1 MTKTDIYFNLI
12 DVTAKKDTT
21 AEVTDKQS
29 FIDMND
35 FKLEG
40 VTAPKVATL
49 ETDYWKL
56 DGTFDTFPDKPET
69 VSWGLWSNKMS
80 DAQGQFDTPISLTL
94 TFAENHTIIGLSFEF
109 NQYDN
114 SYCND
119 MSVTFY
125 KDDTAIKAWNLQ
137 PNNWRYSKDETVIN
151 FNKIVIVFN
160 SMNKPDRYLKIQSII
175 YGLMKKFD
183 EDTIITAN
191 VLEEIDLTGSE
202 LTVNTLDFTMYS
214 ADDDFNIFNPKG
226 IYHTLQKRQQI
237 KVVGTNN
244 NTEMNLGTFYLDEW
258 TAAENKMM
266 TLNCVDAIGV
276 MDGTYYD
283 GGLYEN
289 QNAQTVIDDLMN
301 DAGFGYS
308 LDSKLANVKINGW
321 LPKCTHREAL
331 QQIAIAIG
339 AYIDTSRDGEVKIK
353 ALPSFDDDA
362 IYTLDKNRKIVGTT
376 VALKTYVSGVDVTEH
391 KYTKKSST
399 EQLFKDTLDVGENEI
414 IFDSPC
420 QVTKVSGG
428 TIIKSGINYVI
439 VNVPASAEITVTGY
453 KYEDNTQVQSARLP
467 DISAGEKENILE
479 VTNATLISNNGY
491 EVAQRLL
498 YLAQFRIEQNL
509 GFILKN
515 ENIGGIANIEV
526 LDDEYR
532 KSIITKLETDL
543 VNGFNTKA
551 VTIGE

>member
-391 KYTKKSST
+391 KYTKKVV
-399 EQLFKDTLDVGENEI
+399 QN
-414 IFDSPC
+414 
-420 QVTKVSGG
+420 
-428 TIIKSGINYVI
+428 NY
-439 VNVPASAEITVTGY
+439 
-453 KYEDNTQVQSARLP
+453 
-467 DISAGEKENILE
+467 
-479 VTNATLISNNGY
+479 
-491 EVAQRLL
+491 
-498 YLAQFRIEQNL
+498 
-509 GFILKN
+509 
-515 ENIGGIANIEV
+515 
-526 LDDEYR
+526 
-532 KSIITKLETDL
+532 L
-543 VNGFNTKA
+543 VNL
-551 VTIGE
+551 E

>member
-1 MTKTDIYFNLI
+1 
-12 DVTAKKDTT
+12 
-21 AEVTDKQS
+21 
-29 FIDMND
+29 
-35 FKLEG
+35 
-40 VTAPKVATL
+40 
-49 ETDYWKL
+49 
-56 DGTFDTFPDKPET
+56 
-69 VSWGLWSNKMS
+69 
-80 DAQGQFDTPISLTL
+80 
-94 TFAENHTIIGLSFEF
+94 
-109 NQYDN
+109 
-114 SYCND
+114 
-119 MSVTFY
+119 
-125 KDDTAIKAWNLQ
+125 
-137 PNNWRYSKDETVIN
+137 
-151 FNKIVIVFN
+151 
-160 SMNKPDRYLKIQSII
+160 
-175 YGLMKKFD
+175 
-183 EDTIITAN
+183 
-191 VLEEIDLTGSE
+191 
-202 LTVNTLDFTMYS
+202 
-214 ADDDFNIFNPKG
+214 
-226 IYHTLQKRQQI
+226 
-237 KVVGTNN
+237 
-244 NTEMNLGTFYLDEW
+244 
-258 TAAENKMM
+258 
-266 TLNCVDAIGV
+266 
-276 MDGTYYD
+276 
-283 GGLYEN
+283 
-289 QNAQTVIDDLMN
+289 
-301 DAGFGYS
+301 
-308 LDSKLANVKINGW
+308 
-321 LPKCTHREAL
+321 L